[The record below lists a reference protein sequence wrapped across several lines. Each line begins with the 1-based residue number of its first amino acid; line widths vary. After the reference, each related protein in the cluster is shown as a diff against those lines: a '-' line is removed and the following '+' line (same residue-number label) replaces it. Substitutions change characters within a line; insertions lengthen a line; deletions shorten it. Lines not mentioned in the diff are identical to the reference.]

1 MWRIDSPTSWDAAGA
16 RVQRVGFPSNS
27 NICHF
32 EWIQISNN
40 LCLYSPSGNMWCQ
53 LCLQYFKGFIK
64 SAGNT
69 PCLQALNFMA
79 KELRNRT
86 LFFFFSPFLSP
97 FSCQLAFKTT
107 GSDFRKAY
115 GCAAML
121 LIPTIEFTGKHLYPP
136 TQSYTYTRIHCQ
148 VPLCSLIQTPF
159 KLLLLSKR
167 GTVQN
172 L

>member
-53 LCLQYFKGFIK
+53 LCVQYFKGFIK

-79 KELRNRT
+79 KELRNQT
-86 LFFFFSPFLSP
+86 LFFFFLPFS

-107 GSDFRKAY
+107 GSDFKKGLWVCCYVVNTHNRVYRWAF
-115 GCAAML
+115 
-121 LIPTIEFTGKHLYPP
+121 IPTHTVLHIHTHTLSSTFM
-136 TQSYTYTRIHCQ
+136 QSDTN
-148 VPLCSLIQTPF
+148 SIQII
-159 KLLLLSKR
+159 
-167 GTVQN
+167 TVE
-172 L
+172 